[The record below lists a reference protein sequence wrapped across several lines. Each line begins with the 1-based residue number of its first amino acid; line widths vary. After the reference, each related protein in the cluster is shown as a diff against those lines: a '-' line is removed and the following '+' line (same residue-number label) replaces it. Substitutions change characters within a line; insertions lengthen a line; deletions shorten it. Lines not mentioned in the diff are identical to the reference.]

1 MRSNMFGD
9 TFVKSILDNC
19 WVMVEPPPKLLP
31 VSAPVIAR
39 AKDFA
44 SIPECILNRSSSVE
58 ISALTKFGD
67 S

>member
-1 MRSNMFGD
+1 MRSIMFED

-19 WVMVEPPPKLLP
+19 WVIVEPPPELLP
-31 VSAPVIAR
+31 VSAPVMAR

-44 SIPECILNRSSSVE
+44 SIPECVLNRSSSVE
-58 ISALTKFGD
+58 IRAFTRFGE

>member
-1 MRSNMFGD
+1 MRSIMSEE

-19 WVMVEPPPKLLP
+19 WVIVEPPPELLP
-31 VSAPVIAR
+31 IIAPVMAR

-44 SIPECILNRSSSVE
+44 SIPECVLNRSSSVE
-58 ISALTKFGD
+58 ISAFTKFGE

>member
-1 MRSNMFGD
+1 MFED

-19 WVMVEPPPKLLP
+19 WVIVEPPPELLP

-44 SIPECILNRSSSVE
+44 SIPECDLNLSSSVE
-58 ISALTKFGD
+58 ISAFTRFGE